1 MTAIIVEDQDRARQ
15 ALQKELTDH
24 CPEVELI
31 GHAGSVV
38 EAAKLLRQTQP
49 DVLLLDIMLGD
60 GTGFDL
66 LEIFP
71 QLSAK
76 VIFVT
81 ASEEF
86 ALRAFRFAAVDYLL
100 KPIDGRQL
108 AEAIARAQSASIA
121 DHSDSLNLLS
131 EAIRAPDS
139 LPERIS
145 LHTQD
150 KILVTPIKEIIRC
163 ESDSNNTR
171 FFLDGGQS
179 EFVTKT
185 LKHYERLLVDHHFM
199 RVHQSHLVN
208 LRWVQEFQ
216 KRDGGFL
223 LMRNGD
229 SVPVASR
236 KRAEVVDIL
245 S

>member
-1 MTAIIVEDQDRARQ
+1 MTAIIIEDQDRARQ
-15 ALQKELTDH
+15 ALQKELADH
-24 CPEVELI
+24 CPQVKLI
-31 GHAGSVV
+31 GHAPSVV
-38 EAAKLLRQTQP
+38 EGAKLLRQTQP
-49 DVLLLDIMLGD
+49 DILFLDIMLGD

-71 QLSAK
+71 DLTSK

-100 KPIDGRQL
+100 KPVDGRQL
-108 AEAIARAQSASIA
+108 SEAVERASSASA
-121 DHSDSLNLLS
+121 QDNTDSLDLLS
-131 EAIRAPDS
+131 EAIRAPNS

-150 KILVTPIKEIIRC
+150 KILVTPIAEIIRC

-171 FFLDGGQS
+171 FFLNGGQS

-216 KRDGGFL
+216 KRDGGYL

-236 KRAEVVDIL
+236 KRGEVVDIL